1 LNPPRTI
8 SSRILITRRR
18 LRGFAG
24 FCLLLLLG
32 LTLMPRLGL
41 AAPAPAGIEL
51 DATPRFNV
59 TRFQVQGKYLL
70 PTNALAALFS
80 RYTGTNVSLDEIIRA
95 ASALDLEYLH
105 EGYPNMNVI
114 VAPGQIQDG
123 VVTLA
128 AFPGAVPQ
136 VVIAGYRY
144 LVSSNGFEA
153 PPQQP
158 PPRPLFARRAPLSAR
173 ATGTSTNAGPRF
185 AVNNYQITGN
195 TLLSPKAISLILT
208 NIPGAFG
215 TNVSL
220 DKIVEVRSQI
230 LAAYRERGYVAV
242 AVELPPQKLT
252 NATVKL
258 DVIEGRLAAI
268 YVKGNRYFSSNNVMR
283 AMPGLHT
290 NMMLNAITFQAE
302 LNRANA
308 NQDRQIYPVIDPGP
322 DPGTSDLTLDVKDRL
337 PLHEKV
343 ELNNESSPGTP
354 DLRVDSSVVYDNL
367 WQQEQVLGLQYGFSP
382 EQYKEGGRW
391 NFYDLPSVANY
402 SAFYRIPIG
411 SPGAIDD
418 AVAAAPGT
426 FGYNEATRKFN
437 LPPASGQPDLTLF
450 ASRSTIDDGL
460 TSSTKNLYT
469 DAPTNNGVI
478 TTNSTLNLLNN
489 HQDITI
495 NNDVGFRLNFPVAT
509 PSSFH
514 MGFSGGLDFKTYSSA
529 SVGTNIYLLNSAI
542 INSITTPPTTNYNHS
557 SDTTPIPATY
567 NEVYYVP
574 LALRYD
580 SSWQDFLGN
589 ATLGLGMSADLWDSA
604 LSQQTV
610 YGSIT
615 NITATSTNL
624 RGASSIT
631 SAHGLQALQGITGSK
646 DSTGHWVVL
655 NPTFS
660 HTFQF
665 VTNWVTTFRADG
677 QWASE
682 PLIANEQFGAGGVN
696 SVRGYHEGEV
706 FGDTGWHLSLEQQ
719 TPPHTVGMIN
729 GRIPLVIRGTVYMDY
744 ARVYLLDPMG
754 RQDETAL
761 WGTGFGCVASI
772 GSYWQARL
780 LLSFPLLN
788 AGTITAYHPFFDF
801 ALTAQF

>member
-1 LNPPRTI
+1 M
-8 SSRILITRRR
+8 
-18 LRGFAG
+18 
-24 FCLLLLLG
+24 LLLS
-32 LTLMPRLGL
+32 LTLLPRLVF
-41 AAPAPAGIEL
+41 AEPVAPAAIEL

-59 TRFQVQGKYLL
+59 TRFQVQGKCLL
-70 PTNALAALFS
+70 PTNVLATLFS
-80 RYTGTNVSLDEIIRA
+80 RYTGTNVSLDEIIHA

-114 VAPGQIQDG
+114 VAPPQIQDG
-123 VVTLA
+123 VVTLD

-144 LVSSNGFEA
+144 LVSSNGFQA
-153 PPQQP
+153 PPRQP
-158 PPRPLFARRAPLSAR
+158 APGPLFARRAPLAPR
-173 ATGTSTNAGPRF
+173 AGGGATNASPRF
-185 AVNNYQITGN
+185 TVNDYQITGN
-195 TLLSPKAISLILT
+195 TLLSSKAISLILT

-215 TNVSL
+215 TNVSF

-242 AVELPPQKLT
+242 AVELPQQRLT

-258 DVIEGRLAAI
+258 DVIEGRLSAI

-283 AMPGLHT
+283 VMPGLHT

-308 NQDRQIYPVIDPGP
+308 NQDRQLYPEIDPGP
-322 DPGTSDLTLDVKDRL
+322 DPGTSDLTLTVKDRL
-337 PLHEKV
+337 PLHEKL
-343 ELNNESSPGTP
+343 ELNNENTPGTP
-354 DLRVDSSVVYDNL
+354 ELRVNSSAVYDNL
-367 WQQEQVLGLQYGFSP
+367 WQQEQVLGLQYSFSP
-382 EQYKEGGRW
+382 ELYKEGDQW

-402 SAFYRIPIG
+402 STFYRIPIG

-418 AVAAAPGT
+418 AVAATPGS
-426 FGYNEATRKFN
+426 FGYDEATRKFN
-437 LPPASGQPDLTLF
+437 LPPASGQPDLTVF

-469 DAPTNNGVI
+469 DVITNGPGNF
-478 TTNSTLNLLNN
+478 TTNSTLNLVNN

-495 NNDVGFRLNFPVAT
+495 NNDVGFRLNFPVPT

-529 SVGTNIYLLNSAI
+529 SVGTNIYLLSTAI
-542 INSITTPPTTNYNHS
+542 INPSSPPTTNYNRS

-580 SSWQDFLGN
+580 SSWHDALGD
-589 ATLGLGMSADLWDSA
+589 ATLGLGMSADFWDSA
-604 LSQQTV
+604 LAQKTV
-610 YGSIT
+610 YSSIT

-624 RGASSIT
+624 RTVSSIG
-631 SAHGLQALQGITGSK
+631 SVHGLQALQAITGSRE
-646 DSTGHWVVL
+646 STGHWVVL

-660 HTFQF
+660 HTFQP

-706 FGDTGWHLSLEQQ
+706 FGDTGWHVSLEQQ

-729 GRIPLVIRGTVYMDY
+729 GRIPLIIRGTVYMDY
-744 ARVYLLDPMG
+744 ARVYLLDPLG

-772 GSYWQARL
+772 GSYWQARML
-780 LLSFPLLN
+780 FSFPLLN
-788 AGTITAYHPFFDF
+788 AGSVTAYQPFFDF